1 MKRMLSNHSV
11 AHKKLIMKAVGENTP
26 DTAVSMGIEGNWRMH
41 GCWMLI
47 AAGNSTGYVQPCM
60 DRAKIKG
67 VEGGEKIEE
76 YANQS

>member
-1 MKRMLSNHSV
+1 
-11 AHKKLIMKAVGENTP
+11 
-26 DTAVSMGIEGNWRMH
+26 
-41 GCWMLI
+41 MLI
-47 AAGNSTGYVQPCM
+47 VARNDTSYVQPCM